1 MKHPVF
7 KANLIYKNHDNIHQI
22 KKKTQENGIFCLEKA
37 AIEKTEK
44 DIIDKLSR
52 KITSQ
57 NVDIPIPTRI
67 IKENSDTFAD
77 ADVQIKYLFQFRSS
91 HQRCSI
97 IKAVLK
103 NFAIITGKH
112 LCWSFFLIK
121 LLAFRP
127 ATLLKKRLQHRCF
140 PVDIVKFLRTAFSL
154 EHLRWLLL
162 KS

>member
-7 KANLIYKNHDNIHQI
+7 KANPIYDSIHQI
-22 KKKTQENGIFCLEKA
+22 KKTQENGIFCLEEV

-44 DIIDKLSR
+44 DIIHKLSR

-97 IKAVLK
+97 IKAALK

-112 LCWSFFLIK
+112 WPSGRQLY
-121 LLAFRP
+121 
-127 ATLLKKRLQHRCF
+127 
-140 PVDIVKFLRTAFSL
+140 
-154 EHLRWLLL
+154 
-162 KS
+162 